1 MSLFSFQT
9 SSQCRISKDF
19 GKFLTML
26 HTTELKCNIVRNFC
40 QAWSKSSLASL
51 TKISK
56 VSSESSKI
64 SKIQLC
70 EEYLNNFKIPHN
82 AGFEKFLKNSSQ
94 CWIHPGKNPTLWG
107 IFVKLELNHRWDQR
121 QRSQWCPQKLQR
133 FQKTN
138 FVRNTWKMVSFFILK
153 FLTMLCLISFWKI
166 PHNVG
171 FIQVKIQPFW
181 HHLQFF

>member
-1 MSLFSFQT
+1 MKNDLTFHFKIPRNAGLEKFLKN
-9 SSQCRISKDF
+9 SSQCWNIFID
-19 GKFLTML
+19 
-26 HTTELKCNIVRNFC
+26 TTSNIFSIVGGGVK
-40 QAWSKSSLASL
+40 W
-51 TKISK
+51 
-56 VSSESSKI
+56 
-64 SKIQLC
+64 
-70 EEYLNNFKIPHN
+70 KIPHN
-82 AGFEKFLKNSSQ
+82 VRFLPGGIEKFLKNSSQ

-133 FQKTN
+133 FQKNN
-138 FVRNTWKMVSFFILK
+138 FVRNTWKMVSFSILK